1 MSGSLGEQETLW
13 EPKSQAGVST
23 AFEFSQTLRVFLK
36 LDRNTENMFSVSFI
50 EHHNQKK
57 GKQLVN
63 FDYQNVSS
71 LCLCHHYINSL
82 CKL

>member
-13 EPKSQAGVST
+13 EHKSQAGVST

-50 EHHNQKK
+50 KHHDQKK
-57 GKQLVN
+57 ENNLLTLIIKM
-63 FDYQNVSS
+63 
-71 LCLCHHYINSL
+71 
-82 CKL
+82 